1 MRTFT
6 SSVNW
11 ALKWVM
17 HSGGQLWMITS
28 VLRAVT
34 NCTFSL
40 ERQKETAILPK
51 MLQVTHQVGNQ
62 AIHSHVRH
70 DANTALRNGVRN
82 GLQGIPTFRLYA
94 HARCGLLDDAHVHL
108 HGGARKAVTK

>member
-1 MRTFT
+1 MTSSWLMDLKMERISADLALRPVFT

-40 ERQKETAILPK
+40 
-51 MLQVTHQVGNQ
+51 
-62 AIHSHVRH
+62 
-70 DANTALRNGVRN
+70 
-82 GLQGIPTFRLYA
+82 
-94 HARCGLLDDAHVHL
+94 RCF
-108 HGGARKAVTK
+108 K